1 MSHSLLA
8 VISDGECLI
17 PVPLTMGKTDQL
29 KNNGPNCCA
38 TGIILLYCFSALTG
52 QVEVFVAEMERACP
66 LRKGVRF

>member
-29 KNNGPNCCA
+29 KIMDQTA
-38 TGIILLYCFSALTG
+38 VSLESSYCIVLA
-52 QVEVFVAEMERACP
+52 P
-66 LRKGVRF
+66 